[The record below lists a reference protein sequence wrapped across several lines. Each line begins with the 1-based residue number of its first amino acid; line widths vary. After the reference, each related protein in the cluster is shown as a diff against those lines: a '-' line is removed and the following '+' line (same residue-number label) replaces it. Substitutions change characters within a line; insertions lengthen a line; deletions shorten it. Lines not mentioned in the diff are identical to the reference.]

1 MEVEEKMLYIFVT
14 IIVIGLVLFISTFF
28 MNDKL
33 SNLEEQLEQFSISTM
48 QDTYQL
54 KKKIKILEEELLTDD
69 INEQPAT
76 LDMSNTA
83 KDKPVL
89 IQKVYQLYQQGFT
102 VEDISEQ
109 TNLSTHDIQTIL
121 KNNI

>member
-1 MEVEEKMLYIFVT
+1 MLYIFVT
-14 IIVIGLVLFISTFF
+14 IIVIGLVLFISSFF

-48 QDTYQL
+48 QDTYQI

-69 INEQPAT
+69 ISETPT
-76 LDMSNTA
+76 SEIPSSL
-83 KDKPVL
+83 KEKPLL
-89 IQKVYQLYQQGFT
+89 IQKVYHLYQQGFT